1 LGSYQSKEMIVA
13 RGHANILATHKT
25 TFEITKE
32 TCLSKSGD
40 CIIAVGADKGMNA
53 LGLQFRE
60 NLRKDNAE
68 VTILVEA
75 GGVVDVINAHGN
87 SKLIL
92 DHPTDI
98 VIRKSGYICRRT
110 LAIHADKSAK
120 ELSRALTKNLREPEE
135 KVRLTLIVKSQRTQT
150 SKTACH
156 S

>member
-1 LGSYQSKEMIVA
+1 MIVA
-13 RGHANILATHKT
+13 HGHINILATHKT

-32 TCLSKSGD
+32 TRLSKNGD
-40 CIIAVGADKGMNA
+40 CIIAVDASKGMDA
-53 LGLQFRE
+53 LSLQFKE

-68 VTILVEA
+68 ITILVEA
-75 GGVVDVINAHGN
+75 GGVAEIINAQGN

-92 DHPTDI
+92 AHPTDI
-98 VIRKSGYICRRT
+98 VVRKSSYICRRT

-120 ELSRALTKNLREPEE
+120 ELSRELVKKLKKPEE
-135 KVRLTLIVKSQRTQT
+135 KVRLTLIVKSQRTHT